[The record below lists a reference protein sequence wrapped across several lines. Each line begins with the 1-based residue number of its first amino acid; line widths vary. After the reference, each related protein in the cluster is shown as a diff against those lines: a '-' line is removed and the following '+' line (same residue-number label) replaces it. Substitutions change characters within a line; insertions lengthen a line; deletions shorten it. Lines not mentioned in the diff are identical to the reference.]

1 MKRLMLIVLACI
13 AIAIGSQAQTQEDAL
28 QIGDSVWVNPDTTH
42 YMTGEEIAPWVYTV
56 KHAIQQVGSVFHPDG
71 VLLHGII
78 SWLHQSALLTDG
90 TESAA
95 NVPVTTEEV
104 TEEVVAKEVVME
116 EAATE
121 KTVVEAATVEEET
134 VVAKETVAEK
144 AATEETVVEA
154 ATVEEETV
162 VAKET
167 VAEKAELQEVIAK
180 EVVPTKEV
188 TPAKE
193 VAAAEELVP
202 TEEVAVKEEGKAN
215 LPTRLVGRIIS
226 SDDKAIEGVVITLA
240 NQGFTTTT
248 NANGEFSLTYLEAT
262 DEEVI
267 LEADGYISDIVLVQ
281 LADGELNN
289 MGDVLLQ
296 ADFAQEAREEVLL
309 NLSEMDMNDDEG
321 KTQSVSSASSA
332 SQDVFNST
340 VSYAWSNA
348 RYRGRGYEQTYE
360 ENYIE
365 GLSFNSAER
374 GQFNFSAM
382 GGLNDATRY
391 KEVVEGIEAN
401 NFSFGSLGQ
410 ATNYLQ
416 SATNYAQGWK
426 VGLAATNRNYKGA
439 ARATYSSGLL
449 ENGWAFTAQLAW
461 RYSPYIDIKGRI
473 GEGIS
478 YSSVGYFFT
487 AEKQWS
493 KDMRLSLITFG
504 APTQRGQSS
513 ALTQETYD
521 LTNQYNKTSWGYN
534 NYNPYWGYQDGKVR
548 NSRIVH
554 SYDPTAIASFD
565 WKINE
570 ENHLKIAAGY
580 HYSFYSN
587 SALTFYNAPDPRP
600 DYYRNLPSSLLD
612 GQIDKDGYF
621 IAKDMN
627 GKPLGEVTEGGYIKY
642 PLYYNGTSV
651 GHSVDMD
658 TYKRLTDLWTSRD
671 DKATQ
676 IDWDALYAA
685 NYANNAVNPDGSARY
700 MVERRHND
708 IQEAVANVN
717 YRNTAVDHLTTTV
730 GLELKASQGIHYKTV
745 DDLLGGNQWI
755 DVDPFAERD
764 IKELA
769 TNIGLTQAD
778 IVNVKQNDLRNPNA
792 AAKTD
797 DKFGYDYR
805 INMLNAKLWAQ
816 NEWSWNEVDLYY
828 ALQLTYSS
836 MQRTTDM
843 LNGRAW
849 YLARL
854 GAPNNYHYYYLA
866 DAADDVLAAGS
877 DFSKLPTR
885 LVGYGHHFVDPAFK
899 LGATYKINGR
909 NQLKI
914 NALAETKAPLARDA
928 YISPRVHDRAVENI
942 YRHDYARYY
951 AKADGTSWLSEYYGA
966 SQKIVGGDL
975 TYSFN
980 YPLVRGRVTG
990 FYTQL
995 WNGTELNGYY
1005 DDEARTFVNQ
1015 SLTGINRRHMG
1026 IEAAAAVKLGLY
1038 FTLTGALSI
1047 GDYRYTDNALA
1058 TTSAENGMALAE
1070 NAQGPIYELR
1080 DSVLLKGLHVAT
1092 GPQLNTS
1099 LKLSF
1104 FHPKM
1109 WFADVTVSYFD
1120 WSYLDYAPARRMKG
1134 LFTGKRAD
1142 GSSVNGWY
1150 GDTYTNAIELDQ
1162 DKNPVTDQYG
1172 VPVLKYPYNL
1182 LSEQEMLT
1190 SNNPLHRF
1198 LVDVSVGKLIY
1209 LKNRQSISINL
1220 TVNNLL
1226 NNTNFK
1232 TGGYQQAR
1240 LPRQTRQGVA
1250 DNENSVISPNVWKF
1264 PSKYYYAWGTNFY
1277 LNFQYKF

>member
-1 MKRLMLIVLACI
+1 MRKTLIAILLTFVACI
-13 AIAIGSQAQTQEDAL
+13 GINAQT
-28 QIGDSVWVNPDTTH
+28 
-42 YMTGEEIAPWVYTV
+42 
-56 KHAIQQVGSVFHPDG
+56 
-71 VLLHGII
+71 
-78 SWLHQSALLTDG
+78 
-90 TESAA
+90 
-95 NVPVTTEEV
+95 
-104 TEEVVAKEVVME
+104 
-116 EAATE
+116 
-121 KTVVEAATVEEET
+121 
-134 VVAKETVAEK
+134 
-144 AATEETVVEA
+144 
-154 ATVEEETV
+154 
-162 VAKET
+162 
-167 VAEKAELQEVIAK
+167 
-180 EVVPTKEV
+180 
-188 TPAKE
+188 
-193 VAAAEELVP
+193 
-202 TEEVAVKEEGKAN
+202 
-215 LPTRLVGRIIS
+215 RLIGRIIS
-226 SDDKAIEGVVITLA
+226 AEKQAIEGATITLA
-240 NQGFTTTT
+240 NQGISTTT
-248 NANGEFSLTYLEAT
+248 NVEGQFSLTYLEPI

-267 LEADGYISDIVLVQ
+267 IEAQGYMSDIILAQLTENQTTDLGDIVLQ
-281 LADGELNN
+281 IDIIA
-289 MGDVLLQ
+289 
-296 ADFAQEAREEVLL
+296 EAKEEVLL
-309 NLSEMDMNDDEG
+309 NLTEMDLNDDEG
-321 KTQSVSSASSA
+321 KSQAISSASSA

-340 VSYAWSNA
+340 VSFAWSNA

-360 ENYIE
+360 ANYIE

-401 NFSFGSLGQ
+401 NFTFGTIGQ

-426 VGLAATNRNYKGA
+426 VGLAGTNRNYKGA
-439 ARATYSSGLL
+439 ARATYSSGLM
-449 ENGWAFTAQLAW
+449 ENGWAFAAQVAW
-461 RYSPYIDIKGRI
+461 RYTPYIDIKGQI

-478 YSSVGYFFT
+478 YSSVGYFLT

-504 APTQRGQSS
+504 APTRRGQSA

-521 LTNQYNKTSWGYN
+521 LTNQYNKTSWGHN

-570 ENHLKIAAGY
+570 ENHLKVAAGY

-600 DYYRNLPSSLLD
+600 DYYRNLPSALFD
-612 GQIDKDGYF
+612 GQIDKEGYF
-621 IAKDMN
+621 IDKDFN
-627 GKPLGEVTEGGYIKY
+627 GKELGKGGYI
-642 PLYYNGTSV
+642 NNTFV
-651 GHSVDMD
+651 GASVDPN
-658 TYKRLTDLWTSRD
+658 TYMALTDLWTSRD

-685 NYANNAVNPDGSARY
+685 NYANNVNNPDGSARY

-708 IQEAVANVN
+708 IQEAVANAN
-717 YRNTAVDHLTTTV
+717 YRNTSVEHLTTTV
-730 GLELKASQGIHYKTV
+730 GLELKASQGIHYKSV
-745 DDLLGGNQWI
+745 DDLLGGNQWV

-769 TNIGLTQAD
+769 TNIGLTQTD
-778 IVNVKQNDLRNPNA
+778 IENVKQNDLRNPNA
-792 AAKTD
+792 KITEKG
-797 DKFGYDYR
+797 KFGYDYR
-805 INMLNAKLWAQ
+805 INMMNAKLWAQ
-816 NEWSWNEVDLYY
+816 NEWSWNTVDLYY
-828 ALQLTYSS
+828 ALQLSYSA
-836 MQRTTDM
+836 MQRTTNM

-854 GAPNNYHYYYLA
+854 NPDDATYYLA
-866 DAADDVLAAGS
+866 NEANAVLNQQT
-877 DFSKLPTR
+877 LPNT
-885 LVGYGHHFVDPAFK
+885 LVGYAHHFVDPAFK
-899 LGATYKINGR
+899 LGATYKIDGR
-909 NQLKI
+909 NSLKI

-928 YISPRVHDRAVENI
+928 YISPRVHDRAVETI

-951 AKADGTSWLSEYYGA
+951 AQYYGTSWLQEYFGA

-980 YPLVRGRVTG
+980 YPIVRGRITG
-990 FYTQL
+990 FFTQF

-1005 DDEARTFVNQ
+1005 DDESRTFVNQ

-1047 GDYRYTDNALA
+1047 GDYRYTSNAMA
-1058 TTSAENGMALAE
+1058 ITSAENGMALAE
-1070 NAQGPIYELR
+1070 NANGPIYELR
-1080 DSVLLKGLHVAT
+1080 DSVLLKGLRVAT
-1092 GPQLNTS
+1092 GPQVNSS

-1104 FHPKM
+1104 FHPDM
-1109 WFADVTVSYFD
+1109 WFADITVNYFD

-1134 LFTGKRAD
+1134 LFTGERAD
-1142 GSSVNGWY
+1142 GSKVNGWY
-1150 GDTYTNAIELDQ
+1150 GDNYTNAIEKDDQ
-1162 DKNPVTDQYG
+1162 GNILYDQYG
-1172 VPVLKYPYNL
+1172 VPTLKYPYNI
-1182 LSEQEMLT
+1182 LSNQETLT
-1190 SNNPLHRF
+1190 ANNPLHRF

-1226 NNTNFK
+1226 NNTHFK

-1264 PSKYYYAWGTNFY
+1264 PAKYYYAWGTNFY

>member
-1 MKRLMLIVLACI
+1 MRKTLIAILLTFVACI
-13 AIAIGSQAQTQEDAL
+13 GINAQT
-28 QIGDSVWVNPDTTH
+28 
-42 YMTGEEIAPWVYTV
+42 
-56 KHAIQQVGSVFHPDG
+56 
-71 VLLHGII
+71 
-78 SWLHQSALLTDG
+78 
-90 TESAA
+90 
-95 NVPVTTEEV
+95 
-104 TEEVVAKEVVME
+104 
-116 EAATE
+116 
-121 KTVVEAATVEEET
+121 
-134 VVAKETVAEK
+134 
-144 AATEETVVEA
+144 
-154 ATVEEETV
+154 
-162 VAKET
+162 
-167 VAEKAELQEVIAK
+167 
-180 EVVPTKEV
+180 
-188 TPAKE
+188 
-193 VAAAEELVP
+193 
-202 TEEVAVKEEGKAN
+202 
-215 LPTRLVGRIIS
+215 RLIGRIIS
-226 SDDKAIEGVVITLA
+226 AEKQAIEGATITLA
-240 NQGFTTTT
+240 NQGISTTT
-248 NANGEFSLTYLEAT
+248 NVEGQFSLTYLEPI

-267 LEADGYISDIVLVQ
+267 IEAQGYMSDIILAQLTENQTTDLGDIVLQ
-281 LADGELNN
+281 IDIIA
-289 MGDVLLQ
+289 
-296 ADFAQEAREEVLL
+296 EAKEEVLL
-309 NLSEMDMNDDEG
+309 NLTEMDLNDDEG
-321 KTQSVSSASSA
+321 KSQAISSASSA

-340 VSYAWSNA
+340 VSFAWSNA

-360 ENYIE
+360 ANYIE

-401 NFSFGSLGQ
+401 NFTFGTIGQ

-426 VGLAATNRNYKGA
+426 VGLAGTNRNYKGA
-439 ARATYSSGLL
+439 ARATYSSGLM
-449 ENGWAFTAQLAW
+449 ENGWAFAAQVAW
-461 RYSPYIDIKGRI
+461 RYTPYIDIKGQI
-473 GEGIS
+473 GEGIG
-478 YSSVGYFFT
+478 YSSVGYFLT

-504 APTQRGQSS
+504 APTRRGQSA

-521 LTNQYNKTSWGYN
+521 LTNQYNKTTWGHN

-570 ENHLKIAAGY
+570 ENHLKVAAGY

-600 DYYRNLPSSLLD
+600 DYYRNLPSALFD
-612 GQIDKDGYF
+612 GQIDKEGYF
-621 IAKDMN
+621 IDKDFN
-627 GKPLGEVTEGGYIKY
+627 GKELGKGGYI
-642 PLYYNGTSV
+642 NNTFV
-651 GHSVDMD
+651 GASVDPN
-658 TYKRLTDLWTSRD
+658 TYMALTDLWTSRD

-685 NYANNAVNPDGSARY
+685 NYANNVNNPDGSARY

-708 IQEAVANVN
+708 IQEAVANAN
-717 YRNTAVDHLTTTV
+717 YRNTSVEHLTTTV
-730 GLELKASQGIHYKTV
+730 GLELKASQGIHYKSV
-745 DDLLGGNQWI
+745 DDLLGGNQWV

-769 TNIGLTQAD
+769 TNIGLTQTD
-778 IVNVKQNDLRNPNA
+778 IENVKQNDLRNPNA
-792 AAKTD
+792 KITEKG
-797 DKFGYDYR
+797 KFGYDYR
-805 INMLNAKLWAQ
+805 INMMNAKIWAQ
-816 NEWSWNEVDLYY
+816 NEWTWNTVDLYY
-828 ALQLTYSS
+828 ALQLSYSA
-836 MQRTTDM
+836 MQRTTNM

-854 GAPNNYHYYYLA
+854 NPDDATYYLA
-866 DAADDVLAAGS
+866 NEANAVLNQQT
-877 DFSKLPTR
+877 LPNT
-885 LVGYGHHFVDPAFK
+885 LVGYAHHFVDPAFK
-899 LGATYKINGR
+899 LGATYKIDGR
-909 NQLKI
+909 NSLKI

-928 YISPRVHDRAVENI
+928 YISPRVHDRAVETI

-951 AKADGTSWLSEYYGA
+951 AQYYGTSWLQEYFGA

-980 YPLVRGRVTG
+980 YPIVRGRITG
-990 FYTQL
+990 FFTQF

-1005 DDEARTFVNQ
+1005 DDESRTFVNQ

-1047 GDYRYTDNALA
+1047 GDYRYTSNAMA
-1058 TTSAENGMALAE
+1058 ITSAENGMALAE
-1070 NAQGPIYELR
+1070 NANGPIYELR
-1080 DSVLLKGLHVAT
+1080 DSVLLRGLRVAT
-1092 GPQLNTS
+1092 GPQVNSS

-1104 FHPKM
+1104 FHPDM
-1109 WFADVTVSYFD
+1109 WFADITVNYFD

-1134 LFTGKRAD
+1134 LFTGERAD
-1142 GSSVNGWY
+1142 GSKVNGWY
-1150 GDTYTNAIELDQ
+1150 GDNYTNAIEKDDQ
-1162 DKNPVTDQYG
+1162 GNILYDQYG
-1172 VPVLKYPYNL
+1172 VPALKYPYSI
-1182 LSEQEMLT
+1182 LSNQETLT
-1190 SNNPLHRF
+1190 ANNPLHRF

-1226 NNTNFK
+1226 NNTHFK

-1264 PSKYYYAWGTNFY
+1264 PAKYYYAWGTNFY

>member
-1 MKRLMLIVLACI
+1 MRKTLIAILLTFVACI
-13 AIAIGSQAQTQEDAL
+13 GINAQT
-28 QIGDSVWVNPDTTH
+28 
-42 YMTGEEIAPWVYTV
+42 
-56 KHAIQQVGSVFHPDG
+56 
-71 VLLHGII
+71 
-78 SWLHQSALLTDG
+78 
-90 TESAA
+90 
-95 NVPVTTEEV
+95 
-104 TEEVVAKEVVME
+104 
-116 EAATE
+116 
-121 KTVVEAATVEEET
+121 
-134 VVAKETVAEK
+134 
-144 AATEETVVEA
+144 
-154 ATVEEETV
+154 
-162 VAKET
+162 
-167 VAEKAELQEVIAK
+167 
-180 EVVPTKEV
+180 
-188 TPAKE
+188 
-193 VAAAEELVP
+193 
-202 TEEVAVKEEGKAN
+202 
-215 LPTRLVGRIIS
+215 RLIGRIIS
-226 SDDKAIEGVVITLA
+226 AEKQAIEGATITLA
-240 NQGFTTTT
+240 NQGISTTT
-248 NANGEFSLTYLEAT
+248 NVEGQFSLTYLEPI

-267 LEADGYISDIVLVQ
+267 IEAQGYMSDIILAQLTENQTTDFGDIVLQ
-281 LADGELNN
+281 IDIIA
-289 MGDVLLQ
+289 
-296 ADFAQEAREEVLL
+296 EAKEEVLL
-309 NLSEMDMNDDEG
+309 NLTEMDLNDDEG
-321 KTQSVSSASSA
+321 KSQAISSASSA

-340 VSYAWSNA
+340 VSFAWSNA

-360 ENYIE
+360 ANYIE

-401 NFSFGSLGQ
+401 NFTFGTIGQ

-426 VGLAATNRNYKGA
+426 VGLAGTNRNYKGA
-439 ARATYSSGLL
+439 ARATYSSGLM
-449 ENGWAFTAQLAW
+449 ENGWAFAAQVAW
-461 RYSPYIDIKGRI
+461 RYTPYIDIKGQI

-478 YSSVGYFFT
+478 YSSVGYFLT

-504 APTQRGQSS
+504 APTRRGQSA

-521 LTNQYNKTSWGYN
+521 LTNQYNKTTWGHN

-570 ENHLKIAAGY
+570 ENHLKVAAGY

-600 DYYRNLPSSLLD
+600 DYYRNLPSALFD
-612 GQIDKDGYF
+612 GQIDKEGYF
-621 IAKDMN
+621 IDKDFN
-627 GKPLGEVTEGGYIKY
+627 GKELGKGGYI
-642 PLYYNGTSV
+642 NNTFV
-651 GHSVDMD
+651 GASVDPN
-658 TYKRLTDLWTSRD
+658 TYMALTDLWTSRD

-685 NYANNAVNPDGSARY
+685 NYANNVNNPDGSARY

-708 IQEAVANVN
+708 IQEAVANAN
-717 YRNTAVDHLTTTV
+717 YRNTSVEHLTTTV
-730 GLELKASQGIHYKTV
+730 GLELKASQGIHYKSV
-745 DDLLGGNQWI
+745 DDLLGGNQWV

-769 TNIGLTQAD
+769 TNIGLTQTD
-778 IVNVKQNDLRNPNA
+778 IENVKQNDLRNPNA
-792 AAKTD
+792 KITEKG
-797 DKFGYDYR
+797 KFGYDYR
-805 INMLNAKLWAQ
+805 INMMNAKIWAQ
-816 NEWSWNEVDLYY
+816 NEWTWNTVDLYY
-828 ALQLTYSS
+828 ALQLSYSA
-836 MQRTTDM
+836 MQRTTNM

-854 GAPNNYHYYYLA
+854 NPDDATYYLA
-866 DAADDVLAAGS
+866 NEANAVLNQQT
-877 DFSKLPTR
+877 LPNT
-885 LVGYGHHFVDPAFK
+885 LVGYAHHFVDPAFK
-899 LGATYKINGR
+899 LGATYKIDGR
-909 NQLKI
+909 NSLKI

-928 YISPRVHDRAVENI
+928 YISPRVHDRAVETI

-951 AKADGTSWLSEYYGA
+951 AQYYGTSWLQEYFGA

-980 YPLVRGRVTG
+980 YPIVRGRITG
-990 FYTQL
+990 FFTQF

-1005 DDEARTFVNQ
+1005 DDESRTFVNQ

-1047 GDYRYTDNALA
+1047 GDYRYTSNAMA
-1058 TTSAENGMALAE
+1058 ITSAENGMALAE
-1070 NAQGPIYELR
+1070 NANGPIYELR
-1080 DSVLLKGLHVAT
+1080 DSVLLRGLRVAT
-1092 GPQLNTS
+1092 GPQVNSS

-1104 FHPKM
+1104 FHPDM
-1109 WFADVTVSYFD
+1109 WFADITVNYFD

-1134 LFTGKRAD
+1134 LFTGERAD
-1142 GSSVNGWY
+1142 GSKVNGWY
-1150 GDTYTNAIELDQ
+1150 GDNYTNAIEKDDQ
-1162 DKNPVTDQYG
+1162 GNILYDQYG
-1172 VPVLKYPYNL
+1172 VPTLKYPYSI
-1182 LSEQEMLT
+1182 LSNQETLT
-1190 SNNPLHRF
+1190 ANNPLHRF

-1226 NNTNFK
+1226 NNTHFK

-1264 PSKYYYAWGTNFY
+1264 PAKYYYAWGTNFY

>member
-1 MKRLMLIVLACI
+1 MRKTLIAILLTFVACI
-13 AIAIGSQAQTQEDAL
+13 GINAQT
-28 QIGDSVWVNPDTTH
+28 
-42 YMTGEEIAPWVYTV
+42 
-56 KHAIQQVGSVFHPDG
+56 
-71 VLLHGII
+71 
-78 SWLHQSALLTDG
+78 
-90 TESAA
+90 
-95 NVPVTTEEV
+95 
-104 TEEVVAKEVVME
+104 
-116 EAATE
+116 
-121 KTVVEAATVEEET
+121 
-134 VVAKETVAEK
+134 
-144 AATEETVVEA
+144 
-154 ATVEEETV
+154 
-162 VAKET
+162 
-167 VAEKAELQEVIAK
+167 
-180 EVVPTKEV
+180 
-188 TPAKE
+188 
-193 VAAAEELVP
+193 
-202 TEEVAVKEEGKAN
+202 
-215 LPTRLVGRIIS
+215 RLIGRIIS
-226 SDDKAIEGVVITLA
+226 AEKQAIEGATITLA
-240 NQGFTTTT
+240 NQGISTTT
-248 NANGEFSLTYLEAT
+248 NVEGQFSLTYLEPI

-267 LEADGYISDIVLVQ
+267 IEAQGYMSDIILAQLTENQTTDLGDIVLQ
-281 LADGELNN
+281 IDIIA
-289 MGDVLLQ
+289 
-296 ADFAQEAREEVLL
+296 EAKEEVLL
-309 NLSEMDMNDDEG
+309 NLTEMDLNDDEG
-321 KTQSVSSASSA
+321 KSQAISSASSA

-360 ENYIE
+360 ANYIE

-401 NFSFGSLGQ
+401 NFTFGTIGQ

-426 VGLAATNRNYKGA
+426 VGLAGTNRNYKGA
-439 ARATYSSGLL
+439 ARATYSSGLM
-449 ENGWAFTAQLAW
+449 ENGWAFAAQVAW
-461 RYSPYIDIKGRI
+461 RYTPYIDIKGQI

-478 YSSVGYFFT
+478 YSSVGYFLT

-504 APTQRGQSS
+504 APTRRGQSA

-521 LTNQYNKTSWGYN
+521 LTNQYNKTSWGHN

-570 ENHLKIAAGY
+570 ENHLKVAAGY

-600 DYYRNLPSSLLD
+600 DYYRNLPSALFD
-612 GQIDKDGYF
+612 GQIDKEGYF
-621 IAKDMN
+621 IDKDFN
-627 GKPLGEVTEGGYIKY
+627 GKELGKGGYI
-642 PLYYNGTSV
+642 NNTFV
-651 GHSVDMD
+651 GASVDPN
-658 TYKRLTDLWTSRD
+658 TYMALTDLWTSRD

-685 NYANNAVNPDGSARY
+685 NYANNVNNPDGSARY

-708 IQEAVANVN
+708 IQEAVANAN
-717 YRNTAVDHLTTTV
+717 YRNTSVEHLTTTV
-730 GLELKASQGIHYKTV
+730 GLELKASQGIHYKSV
-745 DDLLGGNQWI
+745 DDLLGGNQWV

-769 TNIGLTQAD
+769 TNIGLTQTD
-778 IVNVKQNDLRNPNA
+778 IENVKQNDLRNPNA
-792 AAKTD
+792 KITEKG
-797 DKFGYDYR
+797 KFGYDYR
-805 INMLNAKLWAQ
+805 INMMNAKLWAQ
-816 NEWSWNEVDLYY
+816 NEWSWNTVDLYY
-828 ALQLTYSS
+828 ALQLSYSA
-836 MQRTTDM
+836 MQRTTNM

-854 GAPNNYHYYYLA
+854 NPDDATYYLA
-866 DAADDVLAAGS
+866 NEANAVLNQQT
-877 DFSKLPTR
+877 LPNT
-885 LVGYGHHFVDPAFK
+885 LVGYAHHFVDPAFK
-899 LGATYKINGR
+899 LGATYKIDGR
-909 NQLKI
+909 NSLKI

-928 YISPRVHDRAVENI
+928 YISPRVHDRAVETI

-951 AKADGTSWLSEYYGA
+951 AQYYGTSWLQEYFGA

-980 YPLVRGRVTG
+980 YPIVRGRITG
-990 FYTQL
+990 FFTQF

-1005 DDEARTFVNQ
+1005 DDESRTFVNQ

-1047 GDYRYTDNALA
+1047 GDYRYTSNAMA
-1058 TTSAENGMALAE
+1058 ITSAENGMALAE
-1070 NAQGPIYELR
+1070 NANGPIYELR
-1080 DSVLLKGLHVAT
+1080 DSVLLKGLRVAT
-1092 GPQLNTS
+1092 GPQVNSS

-1104 FHPKM
+1104 FHPDM
-1109 WFADVTVSYFD
+1109 WFADITVNYFD

-1134 LFTGKRAD
+1134 LFTGERAD
-1142 GSSVNGWY
+1142 GSKVNGWY
-1150 GDTYTNAIELDQ
+1150 GDNYTNAIEKDDQ
-1162 DKNPVTDQYG
+1162 GNILYDQYG
-1172 VPVLKYPYNL
+1172 VPTLKYPYNI
-1182 LSEQEMLT
+1182 LSNQETLT
-1190 SNNPLHRF
+1190 ANNPLHRF

-1226 NNTNFK
+1226 NNTHFK

-1264 PSKYYYAWGTNFY
+1264 PAKYYYAWGTNFY

>member
-1 MKRLMLIVLACI
+1 MRKTLIAILLTFVACI
-13 AIAIGSQAQTQEDAL
+13 GINAQT
-28 QIGDSVWVNPDTTH
+28 
-42 YMTGEEIAPWVYTV
+42 
-56 KHAIQQVGSVFHPDG
+56 
-71 VLLHGII
+71 
-78 SWLHQSALLTDG
+78 
-90 TESAA
+90 
-95 NVPVTTEEV
+95 
-104 TEEVVAKEVVME
+104 
-116 EAATE
+116 
-121 KTVVEAATVEEET
+121 
-134 VVAKETVAEK
+134 
-144 AATEETVVEA
+144 
-154 ATVEEETV
+154 
-162 VAKET
+162 
-167 VAEKAELQEVIAK
+167 
-180 EVVPTKEV
+180 
-188 TPAKE
+188 
-193 VAAAEELVP
+193 
-202 TEEVAVKEEGKAN
+202 
-215 LPTRLVGRIIS
+215 RLIGRIIS
-226 SDDKAIEGVVITLA
+226 AEKQAIEGATITLA
-240 NQGFTTTT
+240 NQGISTTT
-248 NANGEFSLTYLEAT
+248 NVEGQFSLTYLEPI

-267 LEADGYISDIVLVQ
+267 IEAQGYMSDIILAQLTENQTTDLGDIVLQ
-281 LADGELNN
+281 IDIIA
-289 MGDVLLQ
+289 
-296 ADFAQEAREEVLL
+296 EAKEEVLL
-309 NLSEMDMNDDEG
+309 NLTEMDLNDDEG
-321 KTQSVSSASSA
+321 KSQAISSASSA

-340 VSYAWSNA
+340 VSFAWSNA

-360 ENYIE
+360 ANYIE

-401 NFSFGSLGQ
+401 NFTFGTIGQ

-426 VGLAATNRNYKGA
+426 VGLAGTNRNYKGA
-439 ARATYSSGLL
+439 ARATYSSGLM
-449 ENGWAFTAQLAW
+449 ENGWAFAAQVAW
-461 RYSPYIDIKGRI
+461 RYTPYIDIKGQI

-478 YSSVGYFFT
+478 YSSVGYFLT

-504 APTQRGQSS
+504 APTRRGQSA

-521 LTNQYNKTSWGYN
+521 LTNQYNKTTWGHN

-570 ENHLKIAAGY
+570 ENHLKVAAGY

-600 DYYRNLPSSLLD
+600 DYYRNLPSALFD
-612 GQIDKDGYF
+612 GQIDKEGYF
-621 IAKDMN
+621 IDKDFN
-627 GKPLGEVTEGGYIKY
+627 GKELGKGGYI
-642 PLYYNGTSV
+642 NNTFV
-651 GHSVDMD
+651 GASVDPN
-658 TYKRLTDLWTSRD
+658 TYMALTDLWTSRD

-685 NYANNAVNPDGSARY
+685 NYANNVNNPDGSARY

-708 IQEAVANVN
+708 IQEAVANAN
-717 YRNTAVDHLTTTV
+717 YRNTSVEHLTTTV
-730 GLELKASQGIHYKTV
+730 GLELKASQGIHYKSV
-745 DDLLGGNQWI
+745 DDLLGGNQWV

-769 TNIGLTQAD
+769 TNIGLTQTD
-778 IVNVKQNDLRNPNA
+778 IENVKQNDLRNPNA
-792 AAKTD
+792 KITEKG
-797 DKFGYDYR
+797 KFGYDYR
-805 INMLNAKLWAQ
+805 INMMNAKLWAQ
-816 NEWSWNEVDLYY
+816 NEWTWNTVDLYY
-828 ALQLTYSS
+828 ALQLSYSA
-836 MQRTTDM
+836 MQRTTNM

-854 GAPNNYHYYYLA
+854 NPDDATYYLA
-866 DAADDVLAAGS
+866 NEANAVLNQQT
-877 DFSKLPTR
+877 LPNT
-885 LVGYGHHFVDPAFK
+885 LVGYAHHFVDPAFK
-899 LGATYKINGR
+899 LGATYKIDGR
-909 NQLKI
+909 NSLKI

-928 YISPRVHDRAVENI
+928 YISPRVHDRAVETI

-951 AKADGTSWLSEYYGA
+951 AQYYGTSWLQEYFGA

-980 YPLVRGRVTG
+980 YPIVRGRITG
-990 FYTQL
+990 FFTQF

-1005 DDEARTFVNQ
+1005 DDESRTFVNQ

-1047 GDYRYTDNALA
+1047 GDYRYTSNAMA
-1058 TTSAENGMALAE
+1058 ITSAENGMALAE
-1070 NAQGPIYELR
+1070 NANGPIYELR
-1080 DSVLLKGLHVAT
+1080 DSVLLKGLRVAT
-1092 GPQLNTS
+1092 GPQVNSS

-1104 FHPKM
+1104 FHPDM
-1109 WFADVTVSYFD
+1109 WFADITVNYFD

-1134 LFTGKRAD
+1134 LFTGERAD
-1142 GSSVNGWY
+1142 GSKVNGWY
-1150 GDTYTNAIELDQ
+1150 GDNYTNAIEKDDQ
-1162 DKNPVTDQYG
+1162 GNILYDQYG
-1172 VPVLKYPYNL
+1172 VPTLKYPYSI
-1182 LSEQEMLT
+1182 LSNQETLT
-1190 SNNPLHRF
+1190 ANNPLHRF

-1226 NNTNFK
+1226 NNTHFK

-1264 PSKYYYAWGTNFY
+1264 PAKYYYAWGTNFY

>member
-1 MKRLMLIVLACI
+1 MKRAMLIVLACLAISI
-13 AIAIGSQAQTQEDAL
+13 ASQAQTQTTTL
-28 QIGDSVWVNPDTTH
+28 QVGDSVWVNPDTTH
-42 YMTGEEIAPWVYTV
+42 YMTGEKISPWVYKV
-56 KHAIQQVGSVFHPDG
+56 NHAIEQIGSLFHPDG
-71 VLLHGII
+71 VLLHGIK
-78 SWLHQSALLTDG
+78 SWVHKYAL
-90 TESAA
+90 
-95 NVPVTTEEV
+95 VPTQPTQKVEEQQP
-104 TEEVVAKEVVME
+104 EVVEQQPVQEVME
-116 EAATE
+116 EQPAQE
-121 KTVVEAATVEEET
+121 VVEEQPAQEVVEKKSVQE
-134 VVAKETVAEK
+134 VAEEQP
-144 AATEETVVEA
+144 T
-154 ATVEEETV
+154 
-162 VAKET
+162 
-167 VAEKAELQEVIAK
+167 QEVLK
-180 EVVPTKEV
+180 QQ
-188 TPAKE
+188 
-193 VAAAEELVP
+193 
-202 TEEVAVKEEGKAN
+202 
-215 LPTRLVGRIIS
+215 PTRLVGRVLS
-226 SDDKAIEGVVITLA
+226 SNNEAIKGATITLA
-240 NQGFTTTT
+240 NQGYTTTT
-248 NANGEFSLTYLEAT
+248 NDNGEFSLTYLEPI

-267 LEADGYISDIVLVQ
+267 LEANGYMSDIVLVI
-281 LADGELNN
+281 LEDGQLNN
-289 MGDVLLQ
+289 LGEVLLQ
-296 ADFAQEAREEVLL
+296 TDIMQEVKEEVLL
-309 NLSEMDMNDDEG
+309 NLTEMDLNDDEG
-321 KTQSVSSASSA
+321 KSQSVSSSASA

-360 ENYIE
+360 QSYIQ

-401 NFSFGSLGQ
+401 NFSFGSVGQ

-473 GEGIS
+473 GEGIT

-487 AEKQWS
+487 AEKRWG
-493 KDMRLSLITFG
+493 DNMRLSLITFG
-504 APTQRGQSS
+504 APTMRGQS
-513 ALTQETYD
+513 AAVTQETYD
-521 LTNQYNKTSWGYN
+521 LTNQYNKNSWGYN

-570 ENHLKIAAGY
+570 ENHLKVAAGY

-600 DYYRNLPSSLLD
+600 DYYRNLPSALLD

-621 IAKDMN
+621 IAKDLN
-627 GKPLGEVTEGGYIKY
+627 GKPLGQVTEGGYIQY
-642 PLYYNGTSV
+642 PLFYNGTSV
-651 GHSVDMD
+651 GHSIDYN
-658 TYKRLTDLWTSRD
+658 TYATLTDLWTSRD

-685 NYANNAVNPDGSARY
+685 NYANNVNNPNGSARY
-700 MVERRHND
+700 IVERRHND
-708 IQEAVANVN
+708 IQEAVANAN
-717 YRNTAVDHLTTTV
+717 YRNTSVDHLTTTV
-730 GLELKASQGIHYKTV
+730 GLELKASQGIHYKSV

-755 DVDPFAERD
+755 DVDAFAERD

-778 IVNVKQNDLRNPNA
+778 IENVKQNDLRNPNA
-792 AAKTD
+792 VVTKD
-797 DKFGYDYR
+797 GRFGYDYR
-805 INMLNAKLWAQ
+805 INMMTAKLWAQ
-816 NEWSWNEVDLYY
+816 NEWSWNMLDLYY

-836 MQRTTDM
+836 MQRTTNM

-849 YLARL
+849 YLAKL
-854 GAPNNYHYYYLA
+854 NPVHAPYYVA
-866 DAADDVLAAGS
+866 DHAEALLNGET
-877 DFSKLPTR
+877 LPET
-885 LVGYGHHFVDPAFK
+885 LVGYTHHFVDPAFK
-899 LGATYKINGR
+899 AGINYKIDGR
-909 NQLKI
+909 NQLKV
-914 NALAETKAPLARDA
+914 NAIAETKAPLARDA

-951 AKADGTSWLSEYYGA
+951 AQQDGTSWLQEYYGS
-966 SQKIVGGDL
+966 SQKMVSADL
-975 TYSFN
+975 TYAFN
-980 YPLVRGRVTG
+980 YPIVRGRITG
-990 FYTQL
+990 FFTQF

-1005 DDEARTFVNQ
+1005 DDESRTFVNQ

-1047 GDYRYTDNALA
+1047 GDYRYTSNAMA

-1070 NAQGPIYELR
+1070 NIQGPVYELR
-1080 DSVLLKGLHVAT
+1080 DSVLLKGLKVAT
-1092 GPQLNTS
+1092 GPQLNSS

-1104 FHPKM
+1104 FHPDM
-1109 WFADVTVSYFD
+1109 WFADLTVSYFD

-1134 LFTGKRAD
+1134 LFTGTRAD

-1150 GDTYTNAIELDQ
+1150 GDGNTNAIMKDE
-1162 DKNPVTDQYG
+1162 DKNIIYDAYG
-1172 VPVLKYPYNL
+1172 VPKLKYPYSL
-1182 LSEQEMLT
+1182 MSEQEMLT
-1190 SNNPLHRF
+1190 STNPLHRF
-1198 LVDVSVGKLIY
+1198 LVDVSIGKLIY

-1240 LPRQTRQGVA
+1240 LPRQTIQGA
-1250 DNENSVISPNVWKF
+1250 DDDKNSVISPNAWKF

-1277 LNFQYKF
+1277 LNIQYKF

>member
-1 MKRLMLIVLACI
+1 MKKTFITFILCI
-13 AIAIGSQAQTQEDAL
+13 AAMVGANAQ
-28 QIGDSVWVNPDTTH
+28 
-42 YMTGEEIAPWVYTV
+42 
-56 KHAIQQVGSVFHPDG
+56 
-71 VLLHGII
+71 
-78 SWLHQSALLTDG
+78 
-90 TESAA
+90 
-95 NVPVTTEEV
+95 
-104 TEEVVAKEVVME
+104 
-116 EAATE
+116 
-121 KTVVEAATVEEET
+121 
-134 VVAKETVAEK
+134 
-144 AATEETVVEA
+144 
-154 ATVEEETV
+154 
-162 VAKET
+162 
-167 VAEKAELQEVIAK
+167 
-180 EVVPTKEV
+180 
-188 TPAKE
+188 
-193 VAAAEELVP
+193 
-202 TEEVAVKEEGKAN
+202 
-215 LPTRLVGRIIS
+215 TRLVGRIIN
-226 SDDKAIEGVVITLA
+226 SDQQAIEGVTVTLV

-248 NANGEFSLTYLEAT
+248 NDEGKFSLTYLEAG
-262 DEEVI
+262 DEELIV
-267 LEADGYISDIVLVQ
+267 EATGYISDVLLVLLEENQ
-281 LADGELNN
+281 LND
-289 MGDVLLQ
+289 MGDVVMQ
-296 ADFAQEAREEVLL
+296 ADFVTEAREEVLL
-309 NLSEMDMNDDEG
+309 NLNEMDLNDDEG
-321 KTQSVSSASSA
+321 KSQSVSSASSA

-340 VSYAWSNA
+340 VSFAWSNA
-348 RYRGRGYEQTYE
+348 RYRGRGYDQTYE
-360 ENYIE
+360 QNYIQ

-401 NFSFGSLGQ
+401 NFSFGSIGQ

-426 VGLAATNRNYKGA
+426 VGVAATNRNYKGA

-449 ENGWAFTAQLAW
+449 ENGWAFAAQLAW
-461 RYSPYIDIKGRI
+461 RYSPYIDVKGRI
-473 GEGIS
+473 GEGIT

-504 APTQRGQSS
+504 APTMRGQSA
-513 ALTQETYD
+513 ALTQETFD
-521 LTNQYNKTSWGYN
+521 LTNQYNKTSWGHN
-534 NYNPYWGYQDGKVR
+534 NYNPYWGYQDGKMR

-565 WKINE
+565 WKIDE
-570 ENHLKIAAGY
+570 ENHLKVAAGY

-600 DYYRNLPSSLLD
+600 DYYRNLPSFLWD
-612 GQIDKDGYF
+612 GQIDKNGNF
-621 IAKDMN
+621 IYEDLNKQ
-627 GKPLGEVTEGGYIKY
+627 PLGNGGY
-642 PLYYNGTSV
+642 
-651 GHSVDMD
+651 VDGNYVAPSIDSD
-658 TYKRLTDLWTSRD
+658 TYGKLTQLWTSRD

-685 NYANNAVNPDGSARY
+685 NYANNSVNPEGSARY

-708 IQEAVANVN
+708 IQEAVANAN
-717 YRNTAVDHLTTTV
+717 YRNTSVDHLTATV
-730 GLELKASQGIHYKTV
+730 GLELKAAQGIHYKTV

-778 IVNVKQNDLRNPNA
+778 IINVKQNDLRAPNA
-792 AAKTD
+792 AAKKGD
-797 DKFGYDYR
+797 RFGYDYR

-816 NEWSWNEVDLYY
+816 NEWSWNEVDFYY

-849 YLARL
+849 YLAKL
-854 GAPNNYHYYYLA
+854 NEENAWYYLSNEA
-866 DAADDVLAAGS
+866 NNVLNANGDYS
-877 DFSKLPTR
+877 TLPTR
-885 LVGYGHHFVDPAFK
+885 LVGTAHHFIDPAFK

-909 NQLKI
+909 NQLKL

-928 YISPRVHDRAVENI
+928 YISPRVHDRAVESI
-942 YRHDYARYY
+942 YRHDYAGYY
-951 AKADGTSWLSEYYGA
+951 AQLNNTSWLSEYYGA
-966 SQKIVGGDL
+966 SQKIAGGDL

-990 FYTQL
+990 FFTQF

-1026 IEAAAAVKLGLY
+1026 VEAAAAVKLGTY

-1047 GDYRYTDNALA
+1047 GDYRYTSNAVA
-1058 TTSAENGMALAE
+1058 ITSAENGMALAE
-1070 NAQGPIYELR
+1070 DKMNKPLYELR
-1080 DSVLLKGLHVAT
+1080 DSVLIKGLRVAT
-1092 GPQLNTS
+1092 GPQLNAS

-1109 WFADVTVSYFD
+1109 WSADITVNYFD
-1120 WSYLDYAPARRMKG
+1120 WNYMDYAPARRMQG
-1134 LFTGKRAD
+1134 LFTGVRAD
-1142 GSSVNGWY
+1142 GSQVNGSY
-1150 GDTYTNAIELDQ
+1150 KDVHKYHPNFNA
-1162 DKNPVTDQYG
+1162 NTDQPDAFARDEAGNIIYDKYG
-1172 VPVLKYPYNL
+1172 VEKLAYPYSL
-1182 LSEQEMLT
+1182 MSDQEMLT
-1190 SNNPLHRF
+1190 ATNPLHRF

-1226 NNTNFK
+1226 NNTHFK

-1240 LPRQTRQGVA
+1240 LPRQSKQ
-1250 DNENSVISPNVWKF
+1250 NSEQSVITPNAWKF